1 MFILF
6 ACSLFHERMYINWR
20 KKLAKEILYYFE
32 VTKQWR
38 NYGRINRSWE
48 FRTMS
53 IFNEVTTWQVSNA
66 NHRTC
71 CSAMKIKHHR
81 LWQVRACCIACQYFI
96 VSVLYPSIFHYWFI
110 DTQVMCYMCWSSIIC
125 LLVVYS
131 HVVLC
136 FTMLVFVLDW
146 SPINECDQTGFDQVG
161 HIS

>member
-1 MFILF
+1 MVDY
-6 ACSLFHERMYINWR
+6 SRYIIYV
-20 KKLAKEILYYFE
+20 LVAEIRYHFE
-32 VTKQWR
+32 VIKQWQ
-38 NYGRINRSWE
+38 NWGRINRSWE
-48 FRTMS
+48 FHTMS
-53 IFNEVTTWQVSNA
+53 IFDEVTAWHVSYA
-66 NHRTC
+66 NHRTWLF
-71 CSAMKIKHHR
+71 SHESKTSSF
-81 LWQVRACCIACQYFI
+81 VTGETCCIACQYFI

-125 LLVVYS
+125 LLGVYS